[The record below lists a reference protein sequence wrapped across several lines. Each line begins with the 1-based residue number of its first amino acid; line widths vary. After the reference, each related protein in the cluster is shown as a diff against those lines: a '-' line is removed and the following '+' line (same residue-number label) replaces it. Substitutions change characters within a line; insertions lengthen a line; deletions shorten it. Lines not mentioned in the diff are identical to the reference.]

1 MILNDGRWQ
10 MADGRRRSRSL
21 SVIRHLPSA
30 ILLVA
35 LQGPLQAQASRS
47 ALAPGTW
54 AINGV
59 TVIPMTA
66 EPVIRDATVLVVDGR
81 ITAVGPT
88 RSIRV
93 PSGARRIDGR
103 GKFLIPGLADMH
115 THLYAD
121 DEVPDSVAPS
131 ELGVMVANGVTATRL
146 MIGTPEHLA
155 LRRDIE
161 AGRIAGPQ
169 LWISSPQFSGRRQD
183 SNKML
188 VTTPDEARAAVREV
202 AEAGYDFIKLTLNIT
217 PEVYEAVVAEA
228 GQRNIRIV
236 GHVDARVGVPRA
248 LAAGQ
253 HVEHLDNYMETVLA
267 DSAPSRA
274 SVSDIGVFRPANW
287 ATIDYVDDRKVEW
300 LAGLTARSRTFTTPT
315 LSMFRSSFAEGIP
328 DSVIRRRPDWDLIT
342 PPVRSLYLRG
352 RDRYWANP
360 PAAERRA
367 RYVAVRNRMVKAIAD
382 SGGTIMAG
390 SDTPEWFNV
399 YGFALHRELE
409 ALVGAGLT
417 PLQALAAATVNP
429 AAFLGAGAEWGT
441 VQPGRRADLVLLD
454 ANPLEDIRNTT
465 RIQGVSLGGR
475 WFTRPELQS
484 MIQTAARRLD
494 GIAPDSLRADGATG
508 GPSREP

>member
-1 MILNDGRWQ
+1 MTAVLITTSYQLP
-10 MADGRRRSRSL
+10 ATSL
-21 SVIRHLPSA
+21 Y
-30 ILLVA
+30 
-35 LQGPLQAQASRS
+35 AQASRG
-47 ALAPGTW
+47 ALTPGTF
-54 AINGV
+54 AISNV
-59 TVIPMTA
+59 SVIPMTA
-66 EPVIRDATVLVVDGR
+66 DTLLRDVTVVVTDGR
-81 ITAVGPT
+81 ITAVGPA
-88 RSIRV
+88 RSVRV

-121 DEVPDSVAPS
+121 DAVPDSVAPD

-146 MIGTPEHLA
+146 MIGTPEHLQ

-161 AGRIAGPQ
+161 AGRFPGPQ
-169 LWISSPQFSGRRQD
+169 LWISSPQFTGRRQD
-183 SNKML
+183 TNAKL
-188 VTTPDEARAAVREV
+188 VTTPDEARAAVRDV
-202 AEAGYDFIKLTLNIT
+202 AAAGYDFIKLTLNIT

-228 GQRNIRIV
+228 AQQSIRLV
-236 GHVDARVGVPRA
+236 GHVDPRVGVPRA

-267 DSAPSRA
+267 DSAPSRE
-274 SVSDIGVFRPANW
+274 SVSDIGVFRPARW
-287 ATIDYVDDRKVEW
+287 ASLDHVDDRKVEW

-315 LSMFRSSFAEGIP
+315 LAMFRSSFAEGIP
-328 DSVIRRRPDWDLIT
+328 DSVIHRRPDWDLIT
-342 PPVRSLYLRG
+342 PPIRFGYLRA
-352 RDRYWANP
+352 RDRYWASP

-409 ALVGAGLT
+409 ALVGAGLS
-417 PLQALAAATVNP
+417 PRQALAAATVNP
-429 AAFLGAGAEWGT
+429 ARFLGAEADWGT
-441 VQPGRRADLVLLD
+441 IEPGRRADLVLLD

-465 RIQGVSLGGR
+465 RIQAVSLGGR
-475 WFTRPELQS
+475 WFTAPQLQS
-484 MIQTAARRLD
+484 MIQLASRRID
-494 GIAPDSLRADGATG
+494 GIAPDSLRADGASG